1 MSNWLKG
8 KNSIKII
15 PRVETGVAT
24 DDRVEMGPDHLG
36 VKLLVPVK
44 LNLWRGV
51 EVTLL
56 GYDHS
61 RRHRLLGNDHRLL
74 GLPHLSVG
82 VLFGE
87 LAGQI
92 LLDQMDPVQLVADGD
107 PVGLDVV
114 GPAEQ
119 LQLSRA
125 GGKPLDDAVDLVGL
139 VRGGPHLRH
148 QNVAVQTLVH
158 VRGISLDA
166 DEAMFLAVVQP
177 VTFEGIFV

>member
-24 DDRVEMGPDHLG
+24 DDRVEVGSDHLG
-36 VKLLVPVK
+36 AELLVPVK
-44 LNLWRGV
+44 LNLWRWV

-61 RRHRLLGNDHRLL
+61 RRHRLLGDHRLL

-158 VRGISLDA
+158 VRGVPLDA
-166 DEAMFLAVVQP
+166 DEAVLLAMVQP